1 MCSME
6 FNIISVS
13 YKWKGSD
20 MKFLGEV
27 EDSVWSWRVISVIKV
42 ILSMYKVRVDTRV
55 DKYS

>member
-1 MCSME
+1 ME